1 LSVVYL
7 ISDTHVPERRE
18 SIPKEFISLLKPD
31 DIVLHAGDWTS
42 AATLKLLR
50 QKAKVFGVWGNMDDG
65 SIRKELPEKTI
76 VELHGFKIGITHGFG
91 APEGMVGKVRTK
103 FLEKVENP
111 VADPERSRGEQSR
124 RVDMILFGHTH
135 VPHQEIKEAVLFFN
149 PGSLSFNNDRR
160 ELTYGILEIKEG
172 KLAPRLVTLDL

>member
-1 LSVVYL
+1 MAVVYL

-18 SIPKEFISLLKPD
+18 EIPKEFTSLLKPE

-42 AATLKLLR
+42 GTTLKLLQ

-65 SIRKELPEKTI
+65 AVRKELPEKTI
-76 VELHGFKIGITHGFG
+76 VELQGFKIGITHGFG
-91 APEGMVGKVRTK
+91 APEEMVDKVRSK

-111 VADPERSRGEQSR
+111 EQSR

-135 VPHQEIKEAVLFFN
+135 VPHREEKEGILFFN
-149 PGSLSFNNDRR
+149 PGSLAFNSDRR
-160 ELTYGILEIKEG
+160 ELTYAILEIKNGE
-172 KLAPRLVTLDL
+172 LAPRLITLDF